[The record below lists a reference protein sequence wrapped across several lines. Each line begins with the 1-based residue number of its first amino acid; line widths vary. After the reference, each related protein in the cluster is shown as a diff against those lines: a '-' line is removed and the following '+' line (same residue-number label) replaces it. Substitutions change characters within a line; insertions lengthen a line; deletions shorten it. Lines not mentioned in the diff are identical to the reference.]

1 MDSNCVVSTIS
12 GKTSEGGLRLD
23 PERLEL
29 RWTPLDGSMLGED
42 WAADVVVVNEDHWY
56 NSEEI
61 VRALL
66 VSQRRSVAAQGW
78 R

>member
-42 WAADVVVVNEDHWY
+42 WAADVVVVWY
-56 NSEEI
+56 LSNQLRKSHTRLI
-61 VRALL
+61 D
-66 VSQRRSVAAQGW
+66 
-78 R
+78 